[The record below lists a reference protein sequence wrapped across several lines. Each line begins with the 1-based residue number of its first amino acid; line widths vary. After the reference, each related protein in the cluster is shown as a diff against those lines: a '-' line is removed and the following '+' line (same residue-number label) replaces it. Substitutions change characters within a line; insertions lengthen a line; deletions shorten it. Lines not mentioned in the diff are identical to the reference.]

1 MEPNIWGPSAW
12 TFLHTIALQYP
23 ELPTD
28 DDKKQYYIFFN
39 SLKDVLP
46 CPNCRMHY
54 SEHLGVFISVMSS
67 YGSFVSD
74 LILTSLVMSKARSPL
89 LCTRKRTTFGDLQ
102 AFWYGIC
109 EGNFQPCDISSLRI
123 WNISSQAHAARKR
136 NPR

>member
-46 CPNCRMHY
+46 CPNCRIHY
-54 SEHLGVFISVMSS
+54 SEHLDKFPIQLESRKELSEWLIDIHNEVNTMTGKRKHSYEEVKKQYDKLYSKKQTNDYKNSS
-67 YGSFVSD
+67 FLIILVVIIIIGYYYMKNYG
-74 LILTSLVMSKARSPL
+74 K
-89 LCTRKRTTFGDLQ
+89 
-102 AFWYGIC
+102 
-109 EGNFQPCDISSLRI
+109 
-123 WNISSQAHAARKR
+123 
-136 NPR
+136 